1 MNKIVI
7 DIRVKPE
14 SLRRIESI
22 SGMRVECVG
31 PAYEAHELPAEIIR
45 DADMLVCL
53 MPPGNHAEMS
63 ALKFIQVSSAGYA
76 QLYGLDLV
84 RRGVRACNA
93 RGVYDTTIA
102 EWSVAMMVNLA
113 RDLRGMICNQD
124 RGKWERAPRFASEI
138 RGSVAG
144 IWGFGGIG
152 RETARL
158 AKTLG
163 LTVHVL
169 TRCGIGPR
177 NNSYRVPGT
186 GEPEGRLPD
195 RVFTA
200 GQEQEF
206 LRGLDFLVLSMPHT
220 PANTGI
226 VGERELRAMKPT
238 AFLLNPARG
247 PLIQEAA
254 LLRALGEAWI
264 AGAALDTH
272 FHYPMPPEHPLW
284 RMPNVIMT
292 PHIAGSDMGPHFLD
306 RMWEIV
312 LHNVA
317 GFLNGTPLWN
327 ELTPEELNGGKP

>member
-1 MNKIVI
+1 MAKAII
-7 DIRVKPE
+7 DIQVKPE
-14 SLRRIESI
+14 ALHRLQALP
-22 SGMRVECVG
+22 GMHVECIG
-31 PAYEAHELPAEIIR
+31 PSNEARELPSKLIR

-53 MPPGNHAEMS
+53 MPPKNHAEMS

-76 QLYGLDLV
+76 QLYALDLV
-84 RRGVRACNA
+84 RRGIRACNA

-102 EWSVAMMVNLA
+102 EWSMAMMVNLA
-113 RDLRGMICNQD
+113 RDLRGMIRNQE
-124 RGKWERAPRFASEI
+124 RGHWERAPRFATEI
-138 RGSVAG
+138 RGRTVG
-144 IWGFGGIG
+144 IWGYGGIG

-169 TRCGIGPR
+169 VRRGIGSR
-177 NNSYRVPGT
+177 DGAYRVPGT
-186 GEPEGRLPD
+186 GDPDGKLPD
-195 RVFTA
+195 RVFIT

-206 LRGLDFLVLSMPHT
+206 LRELDFLILSMPHT

-226 VGERELRAMKPT
+226 IGERELRAMKPG

-254 LLRALGEAWI
+254 LLKALEEKWF

-284 RMPNVIMT
+284 RLPNVIMT
-292 PHIAGSDMGPHFLD
+292 PHISGSEMGPHFVD
-306 RMWEIV
+306 RMWDIV
-312 LHNVA
+312 LHNA
-317 GFLNGTPLWN
+317 QNLLTGKPLWN
-327 ELTPEELNGGKP
+327 ELSPAELQCT